1 VPTPDGPADSERKT
15 IVSTAARSE
24 PPQAYAVDRRTS
36 RNQQPEDP
44 VTART
49 DELERIAHSYHLNDG
64 VPDKFIEDA
73 LQEHCCTWLAGLVSP
88 DDFVVEL
95 GVGEGVTLSRL
106 APLPRRYMVVEGAP
120 SLAARARVGFPT
132 VEVVQA
138 LFEEHVPDEPCNKL
152 MALHVL
158 EHVDDPVA
166 LAAHL
171 RSWLAPDGEIIVVV
185 PNKRSLHRRLAVLMG
200 LQPELDTLSPRD
212 HLVGHQRVYDLSELE
227 ADLRAAGFEPF
238 ERRGMLFKPLPNSM
252 MLDFSP
258 PLIQALNDLGDE
270 LPADFGANIA
280 VRARRVH

>member
-1 VPTPDGPADSERKT
+1 M
-15 IVSTAARSE
+15 
-24 PPQAYAVDRRTS
+24 
-36 RNQQPEDP
+36 
-44 VTART
+44 TART

-73 LQEHCCTWLAGLVSP
+73 LQEHCCTWLATLVSA

-106 APLPRRYMVVEGAP
+106 APLPRRYVVVEGAP
-120 SLAARARVGFPT
+120 SLAARAREEFPT

-138 LFEEHVPDEPCNKL
+138 LFEEHVPDEPCDKL

-171 RSWLAPDGEIIVVV
+171 RSWLVPGGELVVVV

-212 HLVGHQRVYDLSELE
+212 HLVGHQRVYDLTQLE
-227 ADLRAAGFEPF
+227 DDLRAAGFEPF
-238 ERRGMLFKPLPNSM
+238 ERRGMLFKPLPNGM
-252 MLDFSP
+252 MLDFP
-258 PLIQALNDLGDE
+258 PQLIQALNDLGDE

-280 VRARRVH
+280 VRARRVR

>member
-1 VPTPDGPADSERKT
+1 M
-15 IVSTAARSE
+15 
-24 PPQAYAVDRRTS
+24 
-36 RNQQPEDP
+36 
-44 VTART
+44 TART

-120 SLAARARVGFPT
+120 SLAARARVEFPT

-166 LAAHL
+166 LRRAPAQ
-171 RSWLAPDGEIIVVV
+171 LAGAGRRD
-185 PNKRSLHRRLAVLMG
+185 HRRRPQQALPAPAARRPHG
-200 LQPELDTLSPRD
+200 P
-212 HLVGHQRVYDLSELE
+212 
-227 ADLRAAGFEPF
+227 AAGAGHP
-238 ERRGMLFKPLPNSM
+238 
-252 MLDFSP
+252 
-258 PLIQALNDLGDE
+258 Q
-270 LPADFGANIA
+270 PA
-280 VRARRVH
+280 